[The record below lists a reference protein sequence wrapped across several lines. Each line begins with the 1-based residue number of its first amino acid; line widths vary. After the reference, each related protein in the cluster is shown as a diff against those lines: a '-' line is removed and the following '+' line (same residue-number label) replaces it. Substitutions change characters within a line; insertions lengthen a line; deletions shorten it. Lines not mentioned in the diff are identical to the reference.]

1 MNRRFARLVA
11 AIAATVCAL
20 GLQVTA
26 SNHREAPITALDHKA
41 DITDIFAFRSYNDGG
56 TPKVTLILCVDPL
69 LDPANGPNWFPFD
82 DEILYEIK
90 IDNNQDAR
98 EDIAFQ
104 FRFETQQRL
113 PGLFQVYAGI
123 GASGAVAP
131 ANSPAPVAPGT
142 LIVPPQ
148 ITDFDSPGLGQRQRF
163 SVTALRGANRFD
175 LTSTDGRRL
184 YAVPTNVGPRTMDYE
199 ALFAQGIYNLPA
211 GIRVFAG
218 TTDDPFWIDLGA
230 AFDTFNLR
238 STVAPG
244 ALTPAQDAALE
255 NFASDTVSGYA
266 VNTIAIEVPV
276 ALLTR
281 TGQIEPASSPA
292 ATIGV
297 WATTSRPRVSIR
309 QSNRGVPDRS
319 GLFRQVQR
327 MGNPLINELII
338 GTGSKDRFSMDEP
351 ANDAQFVSFF
361 SDPAL
366 PRVLNAL
373 TGGVLAIPAP
383 PRLDL
388 RPLVQYVPPIAAAG
402 SSPGPV
408 ADLLR
413 LNTGVAPTAV
423 ASASRLGVLG
433 GDNAGFPNGRRVF
446 DDVVDIALRVVA
458 GGVLAAPFPGYN
470 PNVNARLGDGVN
482 VNDTPYQSSFPFVGY
497 SPSGRDRRH
506 LDPTEPGCTA
516 GTGAPCP
523 PE

>member
-1 MNRRFARLVA
+1 MNGRLARHAVALVA
-11 AIAATVCAL
+11 TVGAL
-20 GLQVTA
+20 SLQVTA
-26 SNHREAPITALDHKA
+26 SSHREAPITALDPKA
-41 DITDIFAFRSYNDGG
+41 DITDVYAFRSYGAGG
-56 TPKVTLILCVDPL
+56 AAKVTLILCVDPL
-69 LDPANGPNWFPFD
+69 LEPGNGPNWFPFD

-90 IDNNQDAR
+90 IDNDHDAR
-98 EDIAFQ
+98 EDITLQ
-104 FRFETQQRL
+104 FRFETEQRL
-113 PGLFQVYAGI
+113 PNLFQVYAGI
-123 GASGAVAP
+123 GDSGAAAP
-131 ANSPAPVAPGT
+131 ANSPPPVPPGT

-148 ITDFDSPGLGQRQRF
+148 ITSFASPGLGQRQRY
-163 SVTALRGANRFD
+163 SVTAFGGNQRFD
-175 LTSTDGRRL
+175 LTAVDGRTL

-199 ALFAQGIYNLPA
+199 ALFAQGIFDLPA

-238 STVAPG
+238 ETVAPG
-244 ALTPAQDAALE
+244 VLSPAQDAALE

-266 VNTIAIEVPV
+266 VNTIAIEIPV

-281 TGQIEPASSPA
+281 TGNVEPASSPA
-292 ATIGV
+292 ATVGV
-297 WATTSRPRVSIR
+297 WATTSRPRVSVR

-338 GTGSKDRFSMDEP
+338 GTGSKDRFSMDQP
-351 ANDAQFVSFF
+351 ANDAQFAAFF
-361 SDPAL
+361 SDPTL

-383 PRLDL
+383 PRVDL
-388 RPLVQYVPPIAAAG
+388 RPLVQYVPPIAAG
-402 SSPGPV
+402 GTSPGPI

-413 LNTGVAPTAV
+413 LNTGVPPTPV

-433 GDNAGFPNGRRVF
+433 GDSAGFPNGRRVF

-458 GGVLAAPFPGYN
+458 GGVLAAPFSGYN
-470 PNVNARLGDGVN
+470 AAVNGSLGDGVN
-482 VNDTPYQSSFPFVGY
+482 VNDTAYQAVFPYVGY

-506 LDPTEPGCTA
+506 IDPTEPGCTA
-516 GTGAPCP
+516 GAGAACP